1 MGIQILDEKDRPFYD
16 ESYITVTMSTNI
28 KTWNSQNSRY
38 DEEKIDYPMLNCS
51 NEPIFDMSNTTNRD
65 LFNFTFS

>member
-1 MGIQILDEKDRPFYD
+1 MGIQVLDEKDQPFYD
-16 ESYITVTMSTNI
+16 ESYIKVTMSTNI

-51 NEPIFDMSNTTNRD
+51 NEPMFD
-65 LFNFTFS
+65 